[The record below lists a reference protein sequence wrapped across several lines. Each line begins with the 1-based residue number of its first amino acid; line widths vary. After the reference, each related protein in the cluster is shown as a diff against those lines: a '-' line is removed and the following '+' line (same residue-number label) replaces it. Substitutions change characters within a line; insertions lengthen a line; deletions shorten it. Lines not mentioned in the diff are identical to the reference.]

1 MRNIVSRKNQSEFI
15 RLTEIEIIGYYK
27 LGQRVTVYACQCL
40 PVASGIDNYVDTGS
54 NPGVIDSDSDVMH
67 ARIPDVLH
75 ET

>member
-1 MRNIVSRKNQSEFI
+1 MRHIVSRKNQSEFI
-15 RLTEIEIIGYYK
+15 RLAEIEIIGYYK
-27 LGQRVTVYACQCL
+27 LGQRVAVHACQRL

-54 NPGVIDSDSDVMH
+54 NPGVIDSDSDVMY